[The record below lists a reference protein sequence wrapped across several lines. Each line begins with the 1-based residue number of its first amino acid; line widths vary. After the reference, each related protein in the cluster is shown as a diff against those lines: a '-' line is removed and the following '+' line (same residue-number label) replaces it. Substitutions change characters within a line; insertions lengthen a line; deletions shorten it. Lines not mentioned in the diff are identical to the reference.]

1 MIQKKDKTPQL
12 EMFKTPLIHFIKK
25 DHELALL
32 SEKID
37 WDKLEDAL
45 SIYYCLNN
53 GRPGI
58 SIRTIAGI
66 LILKRMFNESDE
78 SVLERW
84 IENPYWSR
92 IFGMA
97 KFISSMTHLLTEQ
110 N

>member
-58 SIRTIAGI
+58 PIRTIAGI
-66 LILKRMFNESDE
+66 LIIKRMFNESDE